1 MINIQEYLYNN
12 SSMLCESFKDPRIYQ
27 VWQSLT
33 NTYHIRWNEIFSWKV
48 PIAWDKLDKKDIE
61 EIDNINEKD
70 FNNVLKAARKIKAG
84 KDERPFIIIGITREN
99 VKCIYSPDN
108 GAIYIFIYSNYRNKW
123 TGEWRYQGEGITQS
137 EQFIMLKN
145 CDYLLKI
152 YIDVNNISQLKL
164 DRREA
169 KKGSWELTTLDHNS
183 KHLQQG
189 VLGKNKGGFDERTM
203 HDLLYSDSFYGNC
216 ERMVNAAVK
225 KWKEIIADNK
235 FARNQDTTEVDDAVK
250 DILTRLPQA
259 TSNIMKNPDKYN
271 RVYPAGNIEDLLKK
285 VYNQTSYN
293 RQYSLKGYNGLLINY
308 QEYCECVLKLKD
320 KNTNF
325 NKTNA
330 LKDHDR
336 LKEDIL
342 YLCKE
347 LDAELKKYDA

>member
-1 MINIQEYLYNN
+1 MINIHEYLYNN

-27 VWQSLT
+27 VWRSLT

-48 PIAWDKLDKKDIE
+48 PVAWDKLSKEDIE

-70 FNNVLKAARKIKAG
+70 FNNMLKAARKIKAG
-84 KDERPFIIIGITREN
+84 KDERPFIIIGMTREN

-108 GAIYIFIYSNYRNKW
+108 GAIYTFTYNNYRNKW
-123 TGEWRYQGEGITQS
+123 NGSWRYQGDGITQG
-137 EQFIMLKN
+137 EQFDMLKE
-145 CDYLLKI
+145 CDYLLKV

-169 KKGSWELTTLDHNS
+169 KRGSWELTALDHNS
-183 KHLQQG
+183 KHLQRG
-189 VLGKNKGGFDERTM
+189 ILGKKKGGFDEVTLNNLV
-203 HDLLYSDSFYGNC
+203 HSDSFYGDC
-216 ERMVNAAVK
+216 IRMAEAAVK

-235 FARNQDTTEVDDAVK
+235 FVRDQDTSEVDNAVK

-271 RVYPAGNIEDLLKK
+271 RIFPTGDIQNLLKK
-285 VYNQTSYN
+285 VYNQISYD
-293 RQYSLKGYNGLLINY
+293 RHYTQKGYKGLLITY

-320 KNTNF
+320 KNASY

-330 LKDHDR
+330 LRDRDR

-347 LDAELKKYDA
+347 LDSELKKYDA